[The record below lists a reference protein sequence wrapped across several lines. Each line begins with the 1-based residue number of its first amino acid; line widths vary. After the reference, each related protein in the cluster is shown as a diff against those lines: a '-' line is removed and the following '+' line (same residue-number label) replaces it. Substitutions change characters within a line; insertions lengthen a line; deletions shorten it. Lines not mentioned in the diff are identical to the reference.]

1 MERFACIQMVALVKN
16 PEDNKLEIVVVFCVC
31 TDHCRGPETF
41 GALPDI
47 HASVALVMNSI

>member
-1 MERFACIQMVALVKN
+1 MVALVKN